1 MKSARFVCT
10 CFAALCAVAGSAMA
24 GPGKTWQGG
33 PQLERA
39 RPIRMAKFT
48 KVNGQVQ
55 LTTAWQQVSAQSGS
69 LDGAVEPAFDCYE
82 GDPNSLPGLNVPTGF
97 TTCGN
102 NSTVPGAEPGSR
114 WYAGPTWVQPR
125 TFNDMTLGAGFS
137 GADSTRVSWAY
148 FQPVT
153 PTSVFIAVSTYEDFG
168 TACVFPATPGFID
181 GIIFEFLPVVVAGG
195 FYVDE
200 DLTVGPTP
208 LSFGLPMDGSG
219 AYEIE
224 FYSDE
229 TATTLITTPG
239 IQPFYWG
246 TGEDEPVPDGRV
258 GTQDINEFDDDTAPF
273 GGAYGTA
280 ECYNLTAA
288 PNQCPLVLGAMMEFW
303 AEGTACYP
311 DCNLTGTLTIA
322 DFGCFQASFA
332 GGQPY
337 ADCNQSGTLTIAD
350 FGCFQA
356 AFAAGCP

>member
-1 MKSARFVCT
+1 
-10 CFAALCAVAGSAMA
+10 
-24 GPGKTWQGG
+24 
-33 PQLERA
+33 
-39 RPIRMAKFT
+39 
-48 KVNGQVQ
+48 
-55 LTTAWQQVSAQSGS
+55 
-69 LDGAVEPAFDCYE
+69 
-82 GDPNSLPGLNVPTGF
+82 
-97 TTCGN
+97 
-102 NSTVPGAEPGSR
+102 
-114 WYAGPTWVQPR
+114 
-125 TFNDMTLGAGFS
+125 MTLGGGFA

-168 TACVFPATPGFID
+168 TGCVFPAAPGVID

-208 LSFGLPMDGSG
+208 LSLGLPMDGSG

-229 TATTLITTPG
+229 AATTLITTPG
-239 IQPFYWG
+239 MQPFYWG
-246 TGEDEPVPDGRV
+246 TGEDEVTPDGRV

-273 GGAYGTA
+273 GGDYGTG
-280 ECYNLTAA
+280 ECYNLTSA

-303 AEGTACYP
+303 AEGSDCYP

-322 DFGCFQASFA
+322 DFGCFQAAFA

-356 AFAAGCP
+356 AFSAGCP